1 MPTPTKGPRL
11 GGGPAHQ
18 RLLLANLA
26 TQLFAHRRITT
37 TEAKAKRVR
46 PLAERLITFAKRGDL
61 PARRRV
67 LTVVR
72 DKGVVHELFT
82 EIAPVMAERQ
92 GGYTRITK
100 IGNRKGDNAPMA
112 VIELVLEPV
121 SARKATVREAEAATR
136 RSARGSASG
145 TGAAAAPAS
154 AATATATQEP
164 ADANA
169 EELSTT
175 QAVDE
180 AVGASDEPTSEPT
193 SEATEPTQAPV
204 AEAAE
209 APAAQA

>member
-1 MPTPTKGPRL
+1 
-11 GGGPAHQ
+11 
-18 RLLLANLA
+18 
-26 TQLFAHRRITT
+26 
-37 TEAKAKRVR
+37 
-46 PLAERLITFAKRGDL
+46 
-61 PARRRV
+61 V

-82 EIAPVMAERQ
+82 EIAPVMAERH

-121 SARKATVREAEAATR
+121 SARRATVREAEAATR
-136 RSARGSASG
+136 RAARGSASG
-145 TGAAAAPAS
+145 SGAAAAAPAS

-164 ADANA
+164 ADADA

-180 AVGASDEPTSEPT
+180 AVGASDEPTA
-193 SEATEPTQAPV
+193 EATEPAAAP
-204 AEAAE
+204 ATGTTDATAAE
-209 APAAQA
+209 AEGEGDEA